1 VQFQK
6 RTLHNVIQVLQKE
19 EDRSF
24 PFVPGAELDSNVDK
38 SGPDEERI
46 FHSISVDMSPY
57 CISDSNEAK
66 KKCSRA
72 ILDQLQSD
80 GFALA
85 SSRNWGG
92 KNTV

>member
-1 VQFQK
+1 MYSTC
-6 RTLHNVIQVLQKE
+6 RMC
-19 EDRSF
+19 
-24 PFVPGAELDSNVDK
+24 NVDAVRVHDYN
-38 SGPDEERI
+38 GPDEERI